1 MIEVMVS
8 AIRVLLVDD
17 FAKFREAVREMLS
30 TNHDF
35 QVVGEAA
42 DGLEAVHMAEKLQP
56 DLIVLDLNLPSLNG
70 LAAARRIQA
79 KLPAGTRRL
88 LLQTVVWPEELRRTV
103 AEALELSNT
112 RN

>member
-1 MIEVMVS
+1 MS
-8 AIRVLLVDD
+8 AIRMLLVDD

-56 DLIVLDLNLPSLNG
+56 DLIVLKDRSEQFG
-70 LAAARRIQA
+70 RR
-79 KLPAGTRRL
+79 RR
-88 LLQTVVWPEELRRTV
+88 VE
-103 AEALELSNT
+103 
-112 RN
+112 

>member
-56 DLIVLDLNLPSLNG
+56 
-70 LAAARRIQA
+70 A
-79 KLPAGTRRL
+79 
-88 LLQTVVWPEELRRTV
+88 
-103 AEALELSNT
+103 
-112 RN
+112 